1 MAFRIFEVE
10 KDGAWNAEE
19 YVEYRADERETAYK
33 MNKVEVVNNTGKEF
47 RITVDPTSDG
57 TRITIDNSL
66 KLSEV
71 KSGEVF
77 KDCDGDEYIVLEHFE
92 DRATMAIKKVPPPKK
107 MSFGNNNNWWVYQL
121 WYL

>member
-1 MAFRIFEVE
+1 MIGGEE
-10 KDGAWNAEE
+10 KCHFGYMRWE
-19 YVEYRADERETAYK
+19 K
-33 MNKVEVVNNTGKEF
+33 MG
-47 RITVDPTSDG
+47 RG

-71 KSGEVF
+71 KSEEVF

-92 DRATMAIKKVPPPKK
+92 DRATMAIKKAPPPKK